1 MTVEEYE
8 YIKEIG
14 QAVGYITNEL
24 EKATELKEQ
33 IINISK
39 NYAYTHDLLRLK
51 NQLNELE
58 IDQSV
63 KDLLFLNIEK
73 IDDFKGEKLAIYSN
87 NVYIPNDEEFIE
99 NNKNLLG
106 TKPLMELYN
115 VPFNVI
121 TAKIYEINRY
131 GQKDQKSI

>member
-14 QAVGYITNEL
+14 EAVGYITNEL
-24 EKATELKEQ
+24 ENAVELKEQ

-39 NYAYTHDLLRLK
+39 KYAYTHDLLVLK
-51 NQLNELE
+51 KQLSELE
-58 IDQSV
+58 IGQNV

-99 NNKNLLG
+99 NNKKLLG
-106 TKPLMELYN
+106 TKQLMELYN
-115 VPFNVI
+115 APFNVI
-121 TAKIYEINRY
+121 AAKIYEINRY
-131 GQKDQKSI
+131 GQMDQKSK